1 MDEWTNRWAENN
13 WRERRDNIINI
24 YIIFLF
30 ISCVNSS
37 DKTTPFFSSIRLFFY
52 SSIAADVMKR
62 ITLAVHVRVYEWMNG
77 RIDEQMS
84 REFGERV
91 KLLFIVLFRVC
102 VKTGDDTTQLYSS
115 FYLFIYLSIRLF
127 IYIKSRRMDEQMK
140 AVWGLSWW
148 NTTGIVCFFRIISYL
163 CLMLTITVH

>member
-1 MDEWTNRWAENN
+1 MVCVKTWDETAHL
-13 WRERRDNIINI
+13 DSS
-24 YIIFLF
+24 FL
-30 ISCVNSS
+30 
-37 DKTTPFFSSIRLFFY
+37 PFVYL
-52 SSIAADVMKR
+52 SIAADVMKR
-62 ITLAVHVRVYEWMNG
+62 ISLAVHVRVYEWMSG

-140 AVWGLSWW
+140 AV
-148 NTTGIVCFFRIISYL
+148 
-163 CLMLTITVH
+163 